1 MFTLLI
7 DPPNTR
13 RTSRTILL
21 LQQETPLLKK
31 EKETETTCHF
41 EAVNGT
47 GVFVNTVELAQPQCL
62 LGTDKFPLVVRQC
75 HHKADLLCL
84 AT

>member
-1 MFTLLI
+1 MLRGPQVI
-7 DPPNTR
+7 TR
-13 RTSRTILL
+13 STCRKILL
-21 LQQETPLLKK
+21 FYSRKHHYLRK
-31 EKETETTCHF
+31 KETETTWHF
-41 EAVNGT
+41 EAVNDT

-62 LGTDKFPLVVRQC
+62 LRTDKFPLVVPQC